1 VTNVYTLTATEQAAM
16 LAKGEVSAREL
27 VAATLARIAA
37 VDDRI
42 GAFNHVMADS
52 ALAAAD
58 AADAARAR
66 GERQGPLAGIPI
78 AIKDNI
84 CTTDAPT
91 TCSSR
96 ILRGY
101 TSPYEATV
109 VAKLKAAGLIAVG
122 KANMDEFAM
131 GSSNENSGTRPVAN
145 PWDLSR
151 VPGGSSGGSVA
162 AVAAGEATVALGS
175 DTGGSIRL
183 PASYCG
189 VVGMKPTYGA
199 VSRYGLVAFASSL
212 DQIGPISRSVRDNAL
227 LLQTIAGHDG
237 HDSTSLPGATP
248 DYSSQLGQS
257 VQGLRVGVPKEMMG
271 AGVAPDV
278 AAAVSKAIAV
288 LQEQGA
294 TIVEVSLP
302 HSEYALPIYYL
313 ICTAEASSNL
323 ARYDG
328 VRFGHRAADPVD
340 LEDMFVRTRSEGFG
354 AEVKRR
360 IMLGTYALS
369 AGYYDAF
376 YGKAMQGRTLIIR
389 DFERAFAQADVLI
402 SPTAPETAFRLG
414 EKVDDPLAMYLADV
428 MTTTVNL
435 AGLPALSLPAGFDAQ
450 GLPIG
455 VQLIGPALAEP
466 MLYRVAEALE
476 TALGVADR
484 RPAL

>member
-1 VTNVYTLTATEQAAM
+1 MTVLSLTATEQAAL
-16 LAKGEVSAREL
+16 LAKREVSAREL
-27 VAATLARIAA
+27 VAATLDRITA
-37 VDDRI
+37 VNDRI
-42 GAFNHVMADS
+42 GAYNHVMTDS

-58 AADAARAR
+58 ASDAARLR
-66 GERQGPLAGIPI
+66 GEAVGPLAGIPI
-78 AIKDNI
+78 AVKDNI

-96 ILRGY
+96 ILNGY
-101 TSPYEATV
+101 VSPYEATV

-131 GSSNENSGTRPVAN
+131 GSSNENSAVRPVAN

-151 VPGGSSGGSVA
+151 VPGGSSGGSAA
-162 AVAAGEATVALGS
+162 AVAAMAATVSLGS

-189 VVGMKPTYGA
+189 LVGMKPTYGA

-212 DQIGPISRSVRDNAL
+212 DQIGPFSRSVRDNAL
-227 LLQTIAGHDG
+227 LLAAIAGHDV
-237 HDSTSLPGATP
+237 HDSTSLSGATP
-248 DYSSQLGQS
+248 DYLAQIGQS
-257 VQGLRVGVPKEMMG
+257 VAGLRVGVPKEMMG

-278 AAAVSKAIAV
+278 AAAVNKAIAV
-288 LQEQGA
+288 LESQGA

-328 VRFGHRAADPVD
+328 VRFGHRAADAVD
-340 LEDMFVRTRSEGFG
+340 LEDLFVRTRSEGFG
-354 AEVKRR
+354 PEVKRR

-376 YGKAMQGRTLIIR
+376 YGRAMQGRTLIIR
-389 DFERAFAQADVLI
+389 DFERAFADADVLI
-402 SPTAPETAFRLG
+402 SPTAPETAFKLG
-414 EKVDDPLAMYLADV
+414 EKVGDPLAMYLADV

-435 AGLPALSLPAGFDAQ
+435 AGLPALSLPAGFDGQ

-455 VQLIGPALAEP
+455 VQLIGPSLGEP
-466 MLYRVAEALE
+466 TLYRVAAALE
-476 TALGVADR
+476 AALGVADR
-484 RPAL
+484 RPTL

>member
-1 VTNVYTLTATEQAAM
+1 MSVITLTATEQAAL
-16 LAKGEVSAREL
+16 LAKREVSAREL
-27 VAATLARIAA
+27 VQATLDRIAA

-42 GAFNHVMADS
+42 GAYNHVMADS

-58 AADAARAR
+58 AADAARAA
-66 GERQGPLAGIPI
+66 GTSPGPLAGIPI
-78 AIKDNI
+78 AVKDNI

-91 TCSSR
+91 TCSSK
-96 ILRGY
+96 ILQGY

-109 VAKLKAAGLIAVG
+109 VQRLKAAGLIAVG

-131 GSSNENSGTRPVAN
+131 GSSNENSATRQVAN

-151 VPGGSSGGSVA
+151 VPGGSSGGSAA
-162 AVAAGEATVALGS
+162 AVAAGEATVSLGS

-189 VVGMKPTYGA
+189 VVGMKPTYGT

-227 LLQTIAGHDG
+227 LMQAIAGHDP
-237 HDSTSLPGATP
+237 HDSTSLAGVALDYGA
-248 DYSSQLGQS
+248 DIGKG

-271 AGVAPDV
+271 DGVAPDV
-278 AAAVSKAIAV
+278 AAAVQQAISV

-328 VRFGHRAADPVD
+328 VRFGHRAEDAKD
-340 LEDMFVRTRSEGFG
+340 LEELFVRTRSEGFG
-354 AEVKRR
+354 PEVKRR

-376 YGKAMQGRTLIIR
+376 YGRAMQGRTLIIR

-402 SPTAPETAFRLG
+402 SPTAPETAFKLG
-414 EKVDDPLAMYLADV
+414 EKVGDPLAMYLADV

-435 AGLPALSLPAGFDAQ
+435 AGLPALSLPAGFDGQ

-455 VQLIGPALAEP
+455 VQLIGPSLGEP
-466 MLYRVAEALE
+466 TLYRVASALE
-476 TALGVADR
+476 AALGVADR